1 MEYVALELAK
11 YGWVK
16 PRWTHDKFFA
26 ASPFRDDDSSPSFYV
41 WLTDNSRFN
50 AKAGQ
55 FGDDGAPD
63 EWKRGDF
70 VKLLSFL
77 RGECEQSVREYLR
90 YTYAT
95 EWTSEEEL
103 TLNPPKL
110 SIESVSRPLD
120 LRLLDEYAFTHPY
133 LGERG
138 VSTGVQRALRI
149 GYDRVRQAVTIPW
162 ILPDG
167 RLGNVMY
174 RSVNSKIFWFAKVC
188 PSCGH
193 GHIVRHNV
201 TYRCKAC
208 GQEAAQPIEGM
219 PIRSMLYGM
228 DVIYRR
234 KVKRA
239 ALVEAPIDSLFLMSC
254 GIPAVAV
261 GGTAFNEAKR
271 DLIIRSGIE
280 EITLFTDNDKPGEEM
295 KRKAIELLDGFVTLK
310 EVVYPEGCKDPC
322 DVGDSKIINS
332 MVYNST
338 KISKT
343 LRLVN

>member
-1 MEYVALELAK
+1 MDFIPYELEK
-11 YGWVK
+11 YDWVK

-41 WLTDNSRFN
+41 WLTDNNRFN

-55 FGDDGAPD
+55 FGDDGAPS

-77 RGECEQSVREYLR
+77 RQETEHETREYLR

-95 EWTSEEEL
+95 EWTSEGEL

-110 SIESVSRPLD
+110 SIESASSPLD
-120 LRLLDEYAFTHPY
+120 LRLLDQYAYRHPY
-133 LGERG
+133 LERRG
-138 VSTGVQRALRI
+138 ISEAVQRALRI

-174 RSVNSKIFWFAKVC
+174 RSINSKVFWFAKVC

-193 GHIVRHNV
+193 GHLTRDNV

-208 GQEAAQPIEGM
+208 GQETTQPVEGM

-234 KVKRA
+234 KVRRA
-239 ALVEAPIDSLFLMSC
+239 ALVEAPIDALFLMSC

-261 GGTAFNEAKR
+261 GGTAFNETKR

-280 EITLFTDNDKPGEEM
+280 EVVLFTDNDAPGEEM
-295 KRKAIELLDGFVTLK
+295 KRKAIEMLDGFVTLK

-322 DVGDSKIINS
+322 DVGDP
-332 MVYNST
+332 
-338 KISKT
+338 
-343 LRLVN
+343 LVIRQMAK

>member
-1 MEYVALELAK
+1 MYS
-11 YGWVK
+11 WVK

-26 ASPFRDDDSSPSFYV
+26 VSPFRDDDSSPSFYV
-41 WLTDNSRFN
+41 WLTDNARFN

-63 EWKRGDF
+63 GWKRGSF
-70 VKLLSFL
+70 VKLISFL
-77 RGECEQSVREYLR
+77 RQETEQESCEYLR

-95 EWTSEEEL
+95 EWTREEEV

-110 SIESVSRPLD
+110 TLESVSRPLD
-120 LRLLDEYAFTHPY
+120 MRLLDQYTYRHPY
-133 LGERG
+133 LEQRG
-138 VSTGVQRALRI
+138 ISAAVQRALRI

-162 ILPDG
+162 FLPDG

-174 RSVNSKIFWFAKVC
+174 RSVNSKVFWFAKAC

-193 GHIVRHNV
+193 GHLTRDNV

-208 GQEAAQPIEGM
+208 GQETAQPIEGM
-219 PIRSMLYGM
+219 PIRNMLYRI
-228 DVIYRR
+228 DVIYRK

-239 ALVEAPIDSLFLMSC
+239 ALVEAPIDSAFLMTC

-271 DLIIRSGIE
+271 DLIVRSPIE
-280 EITLFTDNDKPGEEM
+280 EIVLFTDNDAPGEEM

-310 EVVYPEGCKDPC
+310 EVVYPDGCKDPC
-322 DVGDSKIINS
+322 DVGNSKIINS
-332 MVYNST
+332 MIHDST
-338 KISKT
+338 KISKSLILET
-343 LRLVN
+343 